1 MKSEI
6 MAVTI
11 PQSVEFSVSTD
22 FISNLPQILSNIEEV
37 RQWAVSQ
44 TETDRS
50 LKLVSDDD
58 FDTAKKRCAEINKV
72 VQRIDDKRK
81 EVKKA
86 YTEPYDIFEKKLKE
100 VTAVLT
106 DAKNNLWGQIK
117 EAEEAVKRE
126 KDAKYRD
133 YYEKVTADLTYK
145 PSYERIFKTEWLNK
159 GTTEK
164 SVYAD
169 IDGQLEGYNKEVAT
183 IKAVGGE
190 YTSAMLSYYLLGNS
204 FQDTIAYSQQLRA
217 TKEAEAQRQT
227 ETEQTAPEQTATNT
241 AETEKITVDFRV
253 TCTREQLQ
261 GLKQYLNTNGI
272 KYGRAGGKE

>member
-50 LKLVSDDD
+50 LKLVSDED

-100 VTAVLT
+100 VL
-106 DAKNNLWGQIK
+106 
-117 EAEEAVKRE
+117 
-126 KDAKYRD
+126 
-133 YYEKVTADLTYK
+133 
-145 PSYERIFKTEWLNK
+145 
-159 GTTEK
+159 
-164 SVYAD
+164 
-169 IDGQLEGYNKEVAT
+169 
-183 IKAVGGE
+183 
-190 YTSAMLSYYLLGNS
+190 
-204 FQDTIAYSQQLRA
+204 
-217 TKEAEAQRQT
+217 
-227 ETEQTAPEQTATNT
+227 
-241 AETEKITVDFRV
+241 
-253 TCTREQLQ
+253 
-261 GLKQYLNTNGI
+261 
-272 KYGRAGGKE
+272 